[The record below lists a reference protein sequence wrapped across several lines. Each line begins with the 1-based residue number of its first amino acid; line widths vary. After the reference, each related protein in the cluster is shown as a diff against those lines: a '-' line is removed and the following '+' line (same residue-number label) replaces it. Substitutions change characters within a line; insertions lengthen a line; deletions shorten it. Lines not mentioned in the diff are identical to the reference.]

1 MGSRGPLPQPGSSES
16 ARGRNTLR
24 RKGPARRAKPVQ
36 MPPAVKACAPAAAF
50 WKLHAATLIASR
62 RLRPE
67 LAHTFGLLCLLAAD
81 CDRYAA
87 SLAEEG
93 DIVTTERGPQAH
105 PAARLLR
112 DARRDYVALARDFGL
127 TAASDARIPAE
138 ADDEKQAD
146 PDEIALRAFT
156 GRRA

>member
-1 MGSRGPLPQPGSSES
+1 M
-16 ARGRNTLR
+16 
-24 RKGPARRAKPVQ
+24 PA
-36 MPPAVKACAPAAAF
+36 AVKASKPAAAF
-50 WKLHAATLIASR
+50 WKTHSATLVESR

-87 SLAEEG
+87 ELLEG
-93 DIVTTERGPQAH
+93 GDVLLTARGPIPNPIAKM
-105 PAARLLR
+105 LR

-138 ADDEKQAD
+138 VEDGQEED
-146 PDEIALRAFT
+146 PEAAKF
-156 GRRA
+156 RRLVG